1 MNLDDTLAELER
13 AIQQTPYESGA
24 TSPAPEPDGPRK
36 YQEVYRDAD
45 GATGSRPLSPR
56 EQQRKQVWI
65 NRANELRRN
74 AVRFEMTRSRSD
86 HRADAIKMLRVWG
99 EDLNANWPL
108 MCGAGPPRRSRSST
122 STVSCW
128 AGTTTTFG
136 GTATTV
142 ATRLW
147 ATMLSEYHGDRGD
160 LDRTPHGSWADQV
173 GSRGTLAGPGQGLSR
188 QCPPPHGRRCPGAR
202 PRDAPRHEAASPTFS
217 AHGAPPTAPTCETR
231 AHDRQRCTA
240 HVGLAPACRTG
251 LSSMRDADA
260 RAEVQTDLP

>member
-99 EDLNANWPL
+99 EDLNANSPPDVWRRATQTIEVFDQHGKL
-108 MCGAGPPRRSRSST
+108 LGWHYDDLWRDSDYCGYQALGYHAIGVPR
-122 STVSCW
+122 
-128 AGTTTTFG
+128 
-136 GTATTV
+136 
-142 ATRLW
+142 
-147 ATMLSEYHGDRGD
+147 
-160 LDRTPHGSWADQV
+160 
-173 GSRGTLAGPGQGLSR
+173 
-188 QCPPPHGRRCPGAR
+188 
-202 PRDAPRHEAASPTFS
+202 
-217 AHGAPPTAPTCETR
+217 
-231 AHDRQRCTA
+231 
-240 HVGLAPACRTG
+240 
-251 LSSMRDADA
+251 
-260 RAEVQTDLP
+260 